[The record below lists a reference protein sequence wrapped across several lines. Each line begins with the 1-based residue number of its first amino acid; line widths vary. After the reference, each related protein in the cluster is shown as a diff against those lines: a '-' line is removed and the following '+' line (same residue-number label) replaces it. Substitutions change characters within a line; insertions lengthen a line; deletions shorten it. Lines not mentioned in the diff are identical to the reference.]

1 MNIKENII
9 IKFSGLKIILH
20 YFIMATI
27 HVPVLLDVSGNVE
40 VFGEKVAAAT
50 NFFDAQHYF
59 KVDCATGEGVTVS
72 QLKNLLKF
80 QDADSGNALFTIG
93 HGGTDNGLTEKKAFL
108 IGLRKAICGTK
119 AADAAETGECK
130 LIHLVGNSDMPT
142 AAEIAAITGSAGING
157 TVLKQNDTA
166 YASSI
171 TSATQSEQSLGQ
183 AVIRYVSTHLSGH
196 PLGQA
201 FVKND
206 TALINQ
212 LNGGVDET
220 SSANID
226 STTKGGEEFDRPPS
240 SSSAASAA
248 NACLPEQIVNKICT
262 GLSGGTNDTAYNAS
276 DTSTHATPASNPI
289 VASIYEQMVGQ
300 KADRFESL
308 VDATTGDQL
317 PTSIPFVAGDVLVL
331 YVKIDVQTEVD
342 SAVLA
347 GNATPSTAILTDIF
361 PPSQFKR
368 MRHTYTHANN
378 VDAHVVTHNVAALS
392 DMTGYTYAHSMLEL
406 GTWRIDLKIA
416 ADS

>member
-1 MNIKENII
+1 
-9 IKFSGLKIILH
+9 
-20 YFIMATI
+20 MATI
-27 HVPVLLDVSGNVE
+27 HVPILLDVSGNVE

-59 KVDCATGEGVTVS
+59 KVDCATSEGVTIG

-80 QDADSGNALFTIG
+80 QDADSGTALFSIG
-93 HGGTDNGLTEKKAFL
+93 HAGTDNGLAEKKALL

-119 AADAAETGECK
+119 AADAADTTECN

-142 AAEIAAITGSAGING
+142 APNQINAITGSAGING

-212 LNGGVDET
+212 LNGGVDE
-220 SSANID
+220 SVGGNIN
-226 STTKGGEEFDRPPS
+226 STTKGEESFIVPAK
-240 SSSAASAA
+240 SSSASSAA
-248 NACLPEQIVNKICT
+248 NACLPEQIVNALCN
-262 GLSGGTNDTAYNAS
+262 GLSGGNTDAAYNAS
-276 DTSTHATPASNPI
+276 VTSTHATPASNPI
-289 VASIYEQMVGQ
+289 VASIYEQMLGQ
-300 KADRFESL
+300 KAERFGGDSQDISGGMGG
-308 VDATTGDQL
+308 VSDQL

-331 YVKIDVQTEVD
+331 YVRIDVQTEVD
-342 SAVLA
+342 STVLA

-368 MRHTYTHANN
+368 MRHTYAHATNA
-378 VDAHVVTHNVAALS
+378 DHVVTHNVAALG
-392 DMTGYTYAHSMLEL
+392 DMTGYTYTHSMLEL
-406 GTWRIDLKIA
+406 GTWRIDLKIS

>member
-1 MNIKENII
+1 
-9 IKFSGLKIILH
+9 
-20 YFIMATI
+20 MATI
-27 HVPVLLDVSGNVE
+27 HVPILLDVSGNVE

-59 KVDCATGEGVTVS
+59 KVDCATSEGVTVG

-80 QDADSGNALFTIG
+80 QDADAGAALYTIG
-93 HGGTDNGLTEKKAFL
+93 HAGTDNGLTEKKALL

-119 AADAAETGECK
+119 AADAADTTECN

-142 AAEIAAITGSAGING
+142 NAEIAAITGSAGING
-157 TVLKQNDTA
+157 TVLKQNDAA

-220 SSANID
+220 SGSNIN
-226 STTKGGEEFDRPPS
+226 STTKGEESFIVPAK
-240 SSSAASAA
+240 SSAAATAA
-248 NACLPEQIVNKICT
+248 NACLPEQIVNALCS
-262 GLSGGTNDTAYNAS
+262 GLSGGNTDAAYNAAV
-276 DTSTHATPASNPI
+276 TSTHATPASNAI
-289 VASIYEQMVGQ
+289 VASIYEQMLGQ

-331 YVKIDVQTEVD
+331 YVRIDVQTEVD
-342 SAVLA
+342 STVLS

-368 MRHTYTHANN
+368 MRHTYTHATNA
-378 VDAHVVTHNVAALS
+378 DHVVTHNVAALG

>member
-27 HVPVLLDVSGNVE
+27 HVPILLDVSGNVE

-59 KVDCATGEGVTVS
+59 KVDCATSEGVTVG

-80 QDADSGNALFTIG
+80 QDADAGAALYTIG
-93 HGGTDNGLTEKKAFL
+93 HAGTDNGLTEKKALL

-119 AADAAETGECK
+119 AADAADTTECN

-142 AAEIAAITGSAGING
+142 GVEIGGITGSAGVNG
-157 TVLKQNDTA
+157 TVLKQNDAA

-220 SSANID
+220 SSSNIN
-226 STTKGGEEFDRPPS
+226 STTKGEESFIVPAK
-240 SSSAASAA
+240 SSAAATA
-248 NACLPEQIVNKICT
+248 TNACLPEQIVNALCN
-262 GLSGGTNDTAYNAS
+262 GLSGGNTDAAYNAS
-276 DTSTHATPASNPI
+276 VTSTHATPASNAI
-289 VASIYEQMVGQ
+289 VASIYEQMLGQ

-331 YVKIDVQTEVD
+331 YVRIDVQTEVD
-342 SAVLA
+342 STVLA

-368 MRHTYTHANN
+368 MRHTYSHASNA
-378 VDAHVVTHNVAALS
+378 DHVVTHNVAALG

>member
-27 HVPVLLDVSGNVE
+27 HVPILLDVSGNVE

-59 KVDCATGEGVTVS
+59 KVDCATSEGVTVG

-80 QDADSGNALFTIG
+80 QDADAGAALYTIG
-93 HGGTDNGLTEKKAFL
+93 HGGTDNGLTEKKALL

-119 AADAAETGECK
+119 AADAAETGECN
-130 LIHLVGNSDMPT
+130 LIHLVSNSDMPT
-142 AAEIAAITGSAGING
+142 GVEIGGITGSAGVNG
-157 TVLKQNDTA
+157 TVLKQNDAA

-220 SSANID
+220 SSSNIN
-226 STTKGGEEFDRPPS
+226 STTKGEESFIVPAK
-240 SSSAASAA
+240 SSAAATA
-248 NACLPEQIVNKICT
+248 TNACLPEQIVNALCS
-262 GLSGGTNDTAYNAS
+262 GLSGGNTDAAYNAS
-276 DTSTHATPASNPI
+276 VTSTHATPASNAI
-289 VASIYEQMVGQ
+289 VASIYEQMLGQ

-308 VDATTGDQL
+308 VDGTTGDQL

-331 YVKIDVQTEVD
+331 YVRIDVQTEVD
-342 SAVLA
+342 STVLA

-368 MRHTYTHANN
+368 MRHTYSHASNA
-378 VDAHVVTHNVAALS
+378 DHVVTHNVAALA
-392 DMTGYTYAHSMLEL
+392 DMTGYTYAHSMLEC
-406 GTWRIDLKIA
+406 GTWRIDLKIS

>member
-1 MNIKENII
+1 
-9 IKFSGLKIILH
+9 
-20 YFIMATI
+20 MATI
-27 HVPVLLDVSGNVE
+27 HVPILLDVSGNVE

-59 KVDCATGEGVTVS
+59 KVDCATSEGVTIG

-80 QDADSGNALFTIG
+80 QDADSGTALFSIG
-93 HGGTDNGLTEKKAFL
+93 HAGTDNGLAEKKALL

-119 AADAAETGECK
+119 AADAADTTECN
-130 LIHLVGNSDMPT
+130 LIHLVGNSEMPT

-212 LNGGVDET
+212 LNGGVDEEVG
-220 SSANID
+220 SNIN
-226 STTKGGEEFDRPPS
+226 STTKGEESFIVPAK
-240 SSSAASAA
+240 SSSASSAA
-248 NACLPEQIVNKICT
+248 NACLPEQIVNALCN
-262 GLSGGTNDTAYNAS
+262 GLSGGNTDAAYNAS
-276 DTSTHATPASNPI
+276 VTSTHATPASNPI
-289 VASIYEQMVGQ
+289 VASIYEQMLGQ
-300 KADRFESL
+300 KAERFGGDSPG
-308 VDATTGDQL
+308 VPGGVGGVSDQL

-331 YVKIDVQTEVD
+331 YVRIDVQTEVD
-342 SAVLA
+342 STVLA

-368 MRHTYTHANN
+368 MRHTYAHATNA
-378 VDAHVVTHNVAALS
+378 DHVVTHNVAALG
-392 DMTGYTYAHSMLEL
+392 DMTGYTYTHSMLEL
-406 GTWRIDLKIA
+406 GTWRIDLKIS